1 MFNRIRISTTL
12 FLILILCGILQIG
25 SNGMSFWAFRDDLQ
39 RLNQVEQSNQQRAAL
54 AQTRA
59 VMLQASTTLNKA
71 GTLTALSYPA
81 DDIKTLMTTARASL
95 TQSTTLFKSFMAMT
109 AGNEHV
115 RALQKETEKSFARW
129 HNDLEHQA
137 TWLESNQLSDFL
149 TAPVQGSQNAFD
161 VNFEAWQLEIIHVL
175 EAASAQ
181 SQRNYQISA
190 LLPLISGVVLVAL
203 ISPVM
208 LGGLVFS
215 GKSLQPKFS
224 KLNPLPGIKRM
235 FSAQTG
241 AELLKAIL
249 KTILVGSVTGFFL
262 WHHWPHMM
270 RLMAE
275 SPITAMGNA
284 MDLVG
289 LCALLVVLG
298 VIPMVGFDVFFQIF
312 SHLKKLRMSRQDI
325 RDEFKQ
331 SEGDPHVKGRIRQMQ
346 RAAARRRMM
355 ADVPKADVIVN
366 NPTHYS
372 VALQYDEN
380 KMSAPKVVA
389 KGAGLV
395 ALRIREIGAENNV
408 PTLEA
413 PPLARALYRHV
424 EIGQQIPG
432 QLYAAVAEVL
442 AWVWQLKRWRLAGGQ
457 RPVQPTHLPVPEALD
472 FINEKPTHE

>member
-1 MFNRIRISTTL
+1 
-12 FLILILCGILQIG
+12 
-25 SNGMSFWAFRDDLQ
+25 
-39 RLNQVEQSNQQRAAL
+39 
-54 AQTRA
+54 
-59 VMLQASTTLNKA
+59 
-71 GTLTALSYPA
+71 
-81 DDIKTLMTTARASL
+81 
-95 TQSTTLFKSFMAMT
+95 
-109 AGNEHV
+109 
-115 RALQKETEKSFARW
+115 
-129 HNDLEHQA
+129 
-137 TWLESNQLSDFL
+137 
-149 TAPVQGSQNAFD
+149 
-161 VNFEAWQLEIIHVL
+161 
-175 EAASAQ
+175 
-181 SQRNYQISA
+181 
-190 LLPLISGVVLVAL
+190 
-203 ISPVM
+203 
-208 LGGLVFS
+208 
-215 GKSLQPKFS
+215 
-224 KLNPLPGIKRM
+224 
-235 FSAQTG
+235 
-241 AELLKAIL
+241 
-249 KTILVGSVTGFFL
+249 
-262 WHHWPHMM
+262 MM

-298 VIPMVGFDVFFQIF
+298 VIPMVGFDVFPNIQPPEKAAYVTAG
-312 SHLKKLRMSRQDI
+312 S

-413 PPLARALYRHV
+413 PPLARALYRHA

>member
-1 MFNRIRISTTL
+1 
-12 FLILILCGILQIG
+12 
-25 SNGMSFWAFRDDLQ
+25 
-39 RLNQVEQSNQQRAAL
+39 
-54 AQTRA
+54 
-59 VMLQASTTLNKA
+59 
-71 GTLTALSYPA
+71 
-81 DDIKTLMTTARASL
+81 
-95 TQSTTLFKSFMAMT
+95 
-109 AGNEHV
+109 
-115 RALQKETEKSFARW
+115 
-129 HNDLEHQA
+129 
-137 TWLESNQLSDFL
+137 
-149 TAPVQGSQNAFD
+149 
-161 VNFEAWQLEIIHVL
+161 
-175 EAASAQ
+175 
-181 SQRNYQISA
+181 
-190 LLPLISGVVLVAL
+190 
-203 ISPVM
+203 
-208 LGGLVFS
+208 
-215 GKSLQPKFS
+215 
-224 KLNPLPGIKRM
+224 
-235 FSAQTG
+235 
-241 AELLKAIL
+241 
-249 KTILVGSVTGFFL
+249 
-262 WHHWPHMM
+262 MM

-413 PPLARALYRHV
+413 PPLARALYRHA
-424 EIGQQIPG
+424 EIGQQIGSTVRRSGGSAGLGLATETLASGWWTAPCTTYSSSGAGSPG
-432 QLYAAVAEVL
+432 FY
-442 AWVWQLKRWRLAGGQ
+442 
-457 RPVQPTHLPVPEALD
+457 
-472 FINEKPTHE
+472 

>member
-1 MFNRIRISTTL
+1 MSDESDDKTEAPTPHRLEKAREEGQIPRSRELTSL
-12 FLILILCGILQIG
+12 LILLVGVSVIWFGGVSLARRLSGMLSAGLHFDHSIINDPNLILGQIILLIRE
-25 SNGMSFWAFRDDLQ
+25 A
-39 RLNQVEQSNQQRAAL
+39 
-54 AQTRA
+54 
-59 VMLQASTTLNKA
+59 ML
-71 GTLTALSYPA
+71 
-81 DDIKTLMTTARASL
+81 
-95 TQSTTLFKSFMAMT
+95 
-109 AGNEHV
+109 
-115 RALQKETEKSFARW
+115 
-129 HNDLEHQA
+129 
-137 TWLESNQLSDFL
+137 
-149 TAPVQGSQNAFD
+149 
-161 VNFEAWQLEIIHVL
+161 
-175 EAASAQ
+175 
-181 SQRNYQISA
+181 A

-262 WHHWPHMM
+262 WHHWPQMM

-366 NPTHYS
+366 NPTHFRCAHF
-372 VALQYDEN
+372 VFVILQRY
-380 KMSAPKVVA
+380 
-389 KGAGLV
+389 
-395 ALRIREIGAENNV
+395 RIV
-408 PTLEA
+408 
-413 PPLARALYRHV
+413 
-424 EIGQQIPG
+424 
-432 QLYAAVAEVL
+432 
-442 AWVWQLKRWRLAGGQ
+442 
-457 RPVQPTHLPVPEALD
+457 
-472 FINEKPTHE
+472 